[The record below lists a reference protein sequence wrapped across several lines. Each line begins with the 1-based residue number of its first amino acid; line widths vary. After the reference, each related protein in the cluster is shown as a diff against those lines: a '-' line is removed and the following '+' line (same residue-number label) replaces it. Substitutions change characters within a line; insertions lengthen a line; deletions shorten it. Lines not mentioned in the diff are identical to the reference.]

1 MGKPA
6 RNAPCPCG
14 SGKKF
19 KYCHGKNQP
28 FPARDNIAAIAVD
41 HERKRG
47 IFVTKDILLN
57 QIHRDA
63 PAIARSFDKL
73 ADRDLR
79 EISAVIADAV
89 SLLFRY
95 VAVGAT
101 DYLGT
106 CAGLLSSA
114 LSTFM
119 ASVAVAREGHR
130 RPYGSMARGVIE
142 TICTVIHIAIEKD
155 ALDRFHQGALQSTK
169 SVSVAKKVLEPLGPM
184 YGLFSNQFVHINKF
198 HASFEPTIKYTA
210 EDEALPF
217 ILTTLRSNAWLIYV
231 VAELIFLGDVEEPRY
246 WKPMGE
252 GLAYDPSES
261 ERSWLKDYFE
271 GSMLKA
277 DRDLNGSAPS
287 HDGDE
292 EK

>member
-1 MGKPA
+1 LGKPT

-14 SGKKF
+14 SGKKL

-28 FPARDNIAAIAVD
+28 FPARDNIAGITFD
-41 HERKRG
+41 YERKRT
-47 IFVTKDILLN
+47 IVVTKDILLN

-89 SLLFRY
+89 SLHFRY

-142 TICTVIHIAIEKD
+142 TICTVIHIAVEKD
-155 ALDRFHQGALQSTK
+155 ALDRFHQDTLQSTK

-184 YGLFSNQFVHINKF
+184 YGLFSNQFVHINRL
-198 HASFEPTIKYTA
+198 HASFEPTIKYA
-210 EDEALPF
+210 VDDEALPF
-217 ILTTLRSNAWLIYV
+217 ILATLRSNAWLIYA
-231 VAELIFLGDVEEPRY
+231 VAELIFLKDVTEPRY

-252 GLAYDPSES
+252 GIVYDPSES
-261 ERSWLKDYFE
+261 EKIWLKEYFE
-271 GSMLKA
+271 GSILKA
-277 DRDLNGSAPS
+277 DPNLGSSAPS
-287 HDGDE
+287 QNAGE